1 MVIADP
7 SEQRVAPA
15 IIEQAA
21 RFRGALCSE
30 ACRSVAIG
38 DLDRDQQRFQLQH
51 ALLREEL
58 RDLAPLG
65 ELLQVAGK

>member
-38 DLDRDQQRFQLQH
+38 DAGSRPATFPVATR
-51 ALLREEL
+51 
-58 RDLAPLG
+58 LA
-65 ELLQVAGK
+65 A

>member
-1 MVIADP
+1 MVP
-7 SEQRVAPA
+7 C
-15 IIEQAA
+15 AA
-21 RFRGALCSE
+21 RLVGASLL
-30 ACRSVAIG
+30 G
-38 DLDRDQQRFQLQH
+38 MLDRDQQRFQLQH